1 MIREN
6 KINFK
11 RKSQESF
18 NKLISLIKKKKQN
31 KVKQSKVKQSVAK
44 IKADISAMMMTKA
57 MMRKKK
63 KKSFKNKIMGV
74 KCNMQV

>member
-18 NKLISLIKKKKQN
+18 NKLISLIKKK
-31 KVKQSKVKQSVAK
+31 KQSKVKQSVAK

-63 KKSFKNKIMGV
+63 KSFKNKIMDV
-74 KCNMQV
+74 KCNVQV